1 MKQVKK
7 ATIPLELTGLGS
19 SEGDSKTWQLQVTLP
34 KAIGTED
41 MAVPAGQS
49 LKLQLLAVAISEGV
63 SLSVNGAARAEG
75 KCVRCLQPLEKSL
88 DFSLSRVYYYP
99 EELAHL
105 LNEVSDD
112 SSVYADLDEAYQ
124 VQPDSRLDLEP
135 LLIDAIVPQIP
146 YSVLCSPDCPGLCP
160 ECGIMLAKAE
170 AGHHH
175 EKIDPRWSV
184 LANLFDEQEKKGE

>member
-7 ATIPLELTGLGS
+7 AAIPLELTGLGS

-34 KAIGTED
+34 TAIGTED

-49 LKLQLLAVAISEGV
+49 LDLQLLAVAISEGV
-63 SLSVNGAARAEG
+63 SLSVSGAARAEG
-75 KCVRCLQPLEKSL
+75 NCVRCLQPVKKSL

-105 LNEVSDD
+105 LNEVSED
-112 SSVYADLDEAYQ
+112 SIVYADLDEAYQ

-184 LANLFDEQEKKGE
+184 LANLFDEQEKKDE

>member
-7 ATIPLELTGLGS
+7 AAIPLELTGLGS

-34 KAIGTED
+34 AAIGTED

-49 LKLQLLAVAISEGV
+49 LDLQLLAVAISEGV
-63 SLSVNGAARAEG
+63 SLSVSGAARAEG
-75 KCVRCLQPLEKSL
+75 KCVRCLQTVEESLE
-88 DFSLSRVYYYP
+88 FSLSRVYYYP

-105 LNEVSDD
+105 LNEVSED
-112 SSVYADLDEAYQ
+112 SIVYADLDEAYQ

-170 AGHHH
+170 ADHHH

-184 LANLFDEQEKKGE
+184 LANLFDEQEKKDE

>member
-34 KAIGTED
+34 TAIGTED

-49 LKLQLLAVAISEGV
+49 LDLQLLAVAISEGV
-63 SLSVNGAARAEG
+63 SLSVSGAARAEG
-75 KCVRCLQPLEKSL
+75 NCVRCLQPVKKSL
-88 DFSLSRVYYYP
+88 DFSLSRVHYYP

-105 LNEVSDD
+105 LNEVSED
-112 SSVYADLDEAYQ
+112 SIVYADLDEAYQ

-170 AGHHH
+170 ADHHH

-184 LANLFDEQEKKGE
+184 LANLFDEQEKKDE

>member
-34 KAIGTED
+34 TAIGTED

-49 LKLQLLAVAISEGV
+49 LDLQLLAVAISEGV
-63 SLSVNGAARAEG
+63 SLSISGAARAEG
-75 KCVRCLQPLEKSL
+75 NCVRCLQPVKKSL

-105 LNEVSDD
+105 LNEVSED
-112 SSVYADLDEAYQ
+112 SIVYADLDEAYQ

-170 AGHHH
+170 ADHHH

-184 LANLFDEQEKKGE
+184 LANLFDEQEKKDE

>member
-49 LKLQLLAVAISEGV
+49 LELQLLAVAISEGV
-63 SLSVNGAARAEG
+63 SLSVNGAAHAEG

-184 LANLFDEQEKKGE
+184 LANLFDEQEKKDE

>member
-34 KAIGTED
+34 TAIGTED

-49 LKLQLLAVAISEGV
+49 LDLQLLAVAISEGV
-63 SLSVNGAARAEG
+63 SLSVSGAARAEG
-75 KCVRCLQPLEKSL
+75 NCVRCLQPVKKSL

-105 LNEVSDD
+105 LNEVSED
-112 SSVYADLDEAYQ
+112 SIVYADLDEAYQ

-170 AGHHH
+170 ADHHH

-184 LANLFDEQEKKGE
+184 LANLFDEQEKKDE

>member
-34 KAIGTED
+34 TAIGTED

-49 LKLQLLAVAISEGV
+49 LDLQLLAVAISEGV
-63 SLSVNGAARAEG
+63 SLNVSGAARAEG
-75 KCVRCLQPLEKSL
+75 NCVRCLQPVKKSL

-105 LNEVSDD
+105 LNEVSED
-112 SSVYADLDEAYQ
+112 SIVYADLDEAYQ
-124 VQPDSRLDLEP
+124 VQPDSRVDLEP

-184 LANLFDEQEKKGE
+184 LANLFDEQEKKDE

>member
-7 ATIPLELTGLGS
+7 AAIPLELTGLGS

-34 KAIGTED
+34 TAIGTED
-41 MAVPAGQS
+41 VAVPAGQS
-49 LKLQLLAVAISEGV
+49 LDLQLLAGAISEGV
-63 SLSVNGAARAEG
+63 SLSVSGAARAEG
-75 KCVRCLQPLEKSL
+75 KCVRCLQPVKKSL

-105 LNEVSDD
+105 LNEVSED
-112 SSVYADLDEAYQ
+112 SIVYADLDEAYQ

-146 YSVLCSPDCPGLCP
+146 YSVLCSPDCPGLCS

-184 LANLFDEQEKKGE
+184 LANLFDEQEKKDE

>member
-7 ATIPLELTGLGS
+7 AAIPLELTGLGS

-34 KAIGTED
+34 TAIGTED

-49 LKLQLLAVAISEGV
+49 LDLQLLAVAISEGV
-63 SLSVNGAARAEG
+63 SLSVSGAARAEG
-75 KCVRCLQPLEKSL
+75 SCVRCLQTVEESL

-105 LNEVSDD
+105 LNEVSED
-112 SSVYADLDEAYQ
+112 SIVYADLDEAYQ

-170 AGHHH
+170 ADHHH

-184 LANLFDEQEKKGE
+184 LANLFDEQEKKDE

>member
-7 ATIPLELTGLGS
+7 AAIPLELTGLGS

-34 KAIGTED
+34 TAIGTED

-49 LKLQLLAVAISEGV
+49 LDLQLLAVAISEGV
-63 SLSVNGAARAEG
+63 SLSVSGAARAEG
-75 KCVRCLQPLEKSL
+75 NCVRCLQPVKKSL

-105 LNEVSDD
+105 LNEVSED
-112 SSVYADLDEAYQ
+112 SIVYADLDEAYQ

-146 YSVLCSPDCPGLCP
+146 YSVLCSPDCPGLCS

-184 LANLFDEQEKKGE
+184 LANLFDEQEKKDE

>member
-7 ATIPLELTGLGS
+7 AAIPLELTGLGS

-34 KAIGTED
+34 TAIGTED

-49 LKLQLLAVAISEGV
+49 LDLQLLAVAISEGV
-63 SLSVNGAARAEG
+63 SLSISGAARAEG
-75 KCVRCLQPLEKSL
+75 NCVRCLQAVEKSL

-99 EELAHL
+99 EELTHL
-105 LNEVSDD
+105 LNEVSED
-112 SSVYADLDEAYQ
+112 SIVYADLDEAYQ

-146 YSVLCSPDCPGLCP
+146 YSVLCAPDCPGLCP

-175 EKIDPRWSV
+175 EKIDPHWSM
-184 LANLFDEQEKKGE
+184 LANLFDEQEKKDE

>member
-34 KAIGTED
+34 TAIGTED

-49 LKLQLLAVAISEGV
+49 LDLQLLAAAISEGV
-63 SLSVNGAARAEG
+63 SLNVSGAARAEG
-75 KCVRCLQPLEKSL
+75 NCVRCLQPVKKSL

-105 LNEVSDD
+105 LNEVSED
-112 SSVYADLDEAYQ
+112 SIVYADLDEAYQ
-124 VQPDSRLDLEP
+124 VQPDSRVDLEP

-184 LANLFDEQEKKGE
+184 LANLFDEQEKKDE

>member
-7 ATIPLELTGLGS
+7 AVIPLELTGLGS
-19 SEGDSKTWQLQVTLP
+19 GEGDSKSWQVKVALP
-34 KAIGTED
+34 AAIGTED

-49 LKLQLLAVAISEGV
+49 LDLQVLAVAISEGV
-63 SLSVNGAARAEG
+63 SLSVSGAACAEG
-75 KCVRCLQPLEKSL
+75 SCVRCLQPVEKSL
-88 DFSLSRVYYYP
+88 DFSLSRIYYYP
-99 EELAHL
+99 DELAHL

-160 ECGIMLAKAE
+160 ECGIMLAEAE

-175 EKIDPRWSV
+175 DTIDPRWSA
-184 LANLFDEQEKKGE
+184 LADLLDE

>member
-34 KAIGTED
+34 TAIGTED

-49 LKLQLLAVAISEGV
+49 LDLQLLAVAISEGV
-63 SLSVNGAARAEG
+63 SLSVSGAARAEG
-75 KCVRCLQPLEKSL
+75 SCVRCLQPVKKSL

-105 LNEVSDD
+105 LNEVSED
-112 SSVYADLDEAYQ
+112 SIVYADLDEAYQ

-184 LANLFDEQEKKGE
+184 LANLFDEQEKKDE

>member
-34 KAIGTED
+34 TAIGTED

-49 LKLQLLAVAISEGV
+49 LDLQLLAVAISEGV
-63 SLSVNGAARAEG
+63 SLSVSGAARAEG
-75 KCVRCLQPLEKSL
+75 SCVRCLQPVKKSL

-105 LNEVSDD
+105 LNEVSED
-112 SSVYADLDEAYQ
+112 SIVYADLDEAYQ

-170 AGHHH
+170 ADHHH

-184 LANLFDEQEKKGE
+184 LANLFDEQEKKDE

>member
-1 MKQVKK
+1 MKQVSK
-7 ATIPLELTGLGS
+7 AVIPLELTGLGS
-19 SEGDSKTWQLQVTLP
+19 AEGDSKTWSVKVTLP
-34 KAIGTED
+34 AAIGTED

-49 LKLQLLAVAISEGV
+49 LELEILAVAISEGV
-63 SLSVNGAARAEG
+63 SLSVSGGVCAEG
-75 KCVRCLQPLEKSL
+75 TCVRCLQPVKKSF

-135 LLIDAIVPQIP
+135 LLVDAIVPQIP

-160 ECGIMLAKAE
+160 ECGILLAQAE

-175 EKIDPRWSV
+175 EMIDPRWSA
-184 LANLFDEQEKKGE
+184 LADLLKEQGKKNE

>member
-49 LKLQLLAVAISEGV
+49 LELQLLAVAISEGV

-99 EELAHL
+99 EDLAHL

-184 LANLFDEQEKKGE
+184 LANLFDEQEKKDE

>member
-7 ATIPLELTGLGS
+7 AAIPLELTGLGS
-19 SEGDSKTWQLQVTLP
+19 GEGDSKSWQVKVTLP
-34 KAIGTED
+34 AAIGTED

-49 LKLQLLAVAISEGV
+49 LDLQMLAVAISEGV
-63 SLSVNGAARAEG
+63 SLSVSGATFAEG
-75 KCVRCLQPLEKSL
+75 SCVRCLQPVEKSL
-88 DFSLSRVYYYP
+88 DFSLTRIYYYP
-99 EELAHL
+99 DVLAHL

-160 ECGIMLAKAE
+160 ECGIMLAEAE
-170 AGHHH
+170 AGHRHDT
-175 EKIDPRWSV
+175 IDPRWSA
-184 LANLFDEQEKKGE
+184 LADLLDE

>member
-34 KAIGTED
+34 TAIGTED

-49 LKLQLLAVAISEGV
+49 LDLQLLAVAISEGV
-63 SLSVNGAARAEG
+63 SLSVSGAARAEG
-75 KCVRCLQPLEKSL
+75 NCVRCLQPVKKSL

-105 LNEVSDD
+105 LNEVSED
-112 SSVYADLDEAYQ
+112 SIVYADLDEAYQ

-184 LANLFDEQEKKGE
+184 LANLFDEQEKKDE

>member
-7 ATIPLELTGLGS
+7 AAIPLELTGLGS

-34 KAIGTED
+34 TAIGTED

-49 LKLQLLAVAISEGV
+49 LDLQLLAVAISEGV
-63 SLSVNGAARAEG
+63 SLSVSGAARAEG
-75 KCVRCLQPLEKSL
+75 KCVRCLQPVKKSL

-105 LNEVSDD
+105 LNEVSED
-112 SSVYADLDEAYQ
+112 SIVYADLDEAYQ

-146 YSVLCSPDCPGLCP
+146 YSVLCAPDCPGLCP

-170 AGHHH
+170 ADHHH

-184 LANLFDEQEKKGE
+184 LANLFDEQEKKDE

>member
-7 ATIPLELTGLGS
+7 AAIPLELTGLGS

-34 KAIGTED
+34 AAIGTED

-49 LKLQLLAVAISEGV
+49 LDLQLLAVAISEGV
-63 SLSVNGAARAEG
+63 SLSVSGAARAEG
-75 KCVRCLQPLEKSL
+75 KCVRCLQTVEESLE
-88 DFSLSRVYYYP
+88 FSLSRVYYYP
-99 EELAHL
+99 EELVHL
-105 LNEVSDD
+105 LNEVSED
-112 SSVYADLDEAYQ
+112 SIVYADLDEAYQ

-170 AGHHH
+170 ADHHH

-184 LANLFDEQEKKGE
+184 LANLFDEQEKKDE